1 MKKII
6 AAALFVLLVVSLLAG
21 CTITRCPV
29 ECGIENIYLLT
40 NTEKYRKDE
49 EISPTPETKLTATL
63 AKNEG
68 EGMQFVYKPEK
79 AQTRRKMFALPYP
92 TLCLTAARRR

>member
-6 AAALFVLLVVSLLAG
+6 AAVLFVLLVVSLLAG
-21 CTITRCPV
+21 CTITRYPV

-68 EGMQFVYKPEK
+68 EGMQFVYRPDNAKK
-79 AQTRRKMFALPYP
+79 NVRVTISD
-92 TLCLTAARRR
+92 LCLTAARRR